1 MIQVENLSYTYD
13 GDETPVLRGINVE
26 IPRGFHLGIIGP
38 NGCGKTTFVRHLNG
52 LLPTTT
58 GDVRVEG
65 LSTKNPSDLYRIRQ
79 LVGMVFQNPDNQIV
93 GMTVEEDVAFGPGNL
108 ALPSEEIARRVQDA
122 LAQVGLESFGNK
134 APHALSNGEKHLVCL
149 AGVLAMKPRYII
161 LDEPTAYLDPSGRKM
176 VLDVVQKLH
185 AQGITIIHVTHH
197 MDEIVGADRV
207 VVMDRGRIILS
218 EEPKAVFSNVALL
231 KDVGLDVPEVTELMW
246 RLQKMGHPVRTD
258 ILTLEEACREL
269 NACLAHAKP
278 PVGANNPHLNWA
290 PVQE

>member
-13 GDETPVLRGINVE
+13 GEETPALNGITVE
-26 IPRGFHLGIIGP
+26 IPRGIHLGIIGP

-52 LLPTTT
+52 LLPTTR

-65 LSTKNPSDLYRIRQ
+65 MSIKKTSDLYRIRQ

-93 GMTVEEDVAFGPGNL
+93 GMTVMEDVAFGPGNL
-108 ALPSEEIARRVQDA
+108 RLPAEEIGRRVREA
-122 LAQVGLESFGNK
+122 LAQVGLESYGDK
-134 APHALSNGEKHLVCL
+134 APHALSNGEKQLVCI

-185 AQGITIIHVTHH
+185 ARGITIVHITHH
-197 MDEIVGADRV
+197 MDEIVGADRIL
-207 VVMDRGRIILS
+207 VMDRGRIILS
-218 EEPKAVFSNVALL
+218 ERPGVVFSKVALL
-231 KDVGLDVPEVTELMW
+231 KDVGLDVPEMTELMW
-246 RLQKMGHPVRTD
+246 RLQKMGNPVRTD
-258 ILTLEEACREL
+258 VLTLEEACREL
-269 NACLAHAKP
+269 NACLSHAKP
-278 PVGANNPHLNWA
+278 PVRANNYS

>member
-13 GDETPVLRGINVE
+13 GDEIPVLSEINVE
-26 IPRGFHLGIIGP
+26 IPRGAHLGIIGP
-38 NGCGKTTFVRHLNG
+38 NGCGKTTLVKHLNG

-65 LSTKNPSDLYRIRQ
+65 LSAKNPSDLYRIRQ

-108 ALPSEEIARRVQDA
+108 ALPSKEIAGRVQEA

-134 APHALSNGEKHLVCL
+134 APHALSNGEKQLVCV
-149 AGVLAMKPRYII
+149 AGVLAMKPHYII

-185 AQGITIIHVTHH
+185 AQGITIIHVTHR
-197 MDEIVGADRV
+197 MDEIVGADRI

-218 EEPKAVFSNVALL
+218 EEPKAVFSEVALL
-231 KDVGLDVPEVTELMW
+231 KDAGLDVPEVTELMW
-246 RLQKMGHPVRTD
+246 RLQKMGNPVPTD
-258 ILTLEEACREL
+258 VLTLEEACREL
-269 NACLAHAKP
+269 NARLSHAAP
-278 PVGANNPHLNWA
+278 PSRKG
-290 PVQE
+290 

>member
-13 GDETPVLRGINVE
+13 GDEIPVLKEINVE
-26 IPRGFHLGIIGP
+26 IPRGAHLGIIGP
-38 NGCGKTTFVRHLNG
+38 NGCGKTTLVKHLNG

-65 LSTKNPSDLYRIRQ
+65 LSAKNPSDLYRIRQ

-108 ALPSEEIARRVQDA
+108 ALPSKEIAGRVQEA

-134 APHALSNGEKHLVCL
+134 APHALSNGEKQLVCV
-149 AGVLAMKPRYII
+149 AGVLAMKPHYII

-185 AQGITIIHVTHH
+185 AQGITIIHVTHR
-197 MDEIVGADRV
+197 MDEIVGADRI

-218 EEPKAVFSNVALL
+218 EEPKAVFSEVALL
-231 KDVGLDVPEVTELMW
+231 KDAGLDVPEVTELMW
-246 RLQKMGHPVRTD
+246 RLQKMGNPVPTD
-258 ILTLEEACREL
+258 VLTLEEACREL
-269 NACLAHAKP
+269 NASLSHAAP
-278 PVGANNPHLNWA
+278 PSRKG
-290 PVQE
+290 

>member
-13 GDETPVLRGINVE
+13 GDEIPVLREINVE
-26 IPRGFHLGIIGP
+26 IPRGAHLGIIGP
-38 NGCGKTTFVRHLNG
+38 NGCGKTTLVKHLNG

-65 LSTKNPSDLYRIRQ
+65 LSAKNPSDLYRIRQ

-108 ALPSEEIARRVQDA
+108 ALPSKEIAGRVQEA

-134 APHALSNGEKHLVCL
+134 APHALSNGEKQLVCV
-149 AGVLAMKPRYII
+149 AGVLAMKPHYII

-185 AQGITIIHVTHH
+185 AQGITIIHVTHR
-197 MDEIVGADRV
+197 MDEIVGADRI

-218 EEPKAVFSNVALL
+218 EEPKAVFSEVALL
-231 KDVGLDVPEVTELMW
+231 KDAGLDVPEVTELMW
-246 RLQKMGHPVRTD
+246 RLQKMGNPVPTD
-258 ILTLEEACREL
+258 VLTLEEACREL
-269 NACLAHAKP
+269 NARLSHAAP
-278 PVGANNPHLNWA
+278 PSRKG
-290 PVQE
+290 